1 MKALVDWILK
11 EKLGIEKACEKP
23 NIHIGF
29 SRELLLEK
37 LFYPS
42 GWIVDSMTF
51 KYRRKITITEQSGSD
66 LTDHQVLIE
75 LNSTNFDFSHAQTN
89 GEDIRF
95 TDGGGNLLDYW
106 IEKFDPVAE
115 EAKIWVKVPS
125 IPANGTAEI
134 FMYYGNSEITDVS
147 DASATFIRVI
157 DGLEAS
163 WHFDEGSGTT
173 AYDSS
178 GNDRDG
184 TIYGATWIDG
194 KFGKALNFD
203 GTDDYVS
210 DGSNIN
216 VNALSVECWVNP
228 AEWNYYDRIVQR
240 ANGDGKGFALRI
252 SPYNSFMFQ
261 VKQYSTDFNIKYT
274 SGLAANTWYHVVG
287 TWDGN
292 TANQPKIY
300 VNADEGADTF
310 TDNAGDG
317 GGTILEIGRRANAAQ
332 NYFNGIIDEVRI
344 YNRALTPEE
353 VSDLYNNY
361 GYTTTNYPGKVL
373 VRKYT
378 EPEPS
383 VSIGAEETA

>member
-1 MKALVDWILK
+1 MIDLPSYSPTNRIRLSSFLRVRPLVLNYEGS
-11 EKLGIEKACEKP
+11 EKLTDFQVKCVLTPSDIP
-23 NIHIGF
+23 F
-29 SRELLLEK
+29 EK
-37 LFYPS
+37 LR
-42 GWIVDSMTF
+42 ID
-51 KYRRKITITEQSGSD
+51 RQD
-66 LTDHQVLIE
+66 LLFVGNNNELIP
-75 LNSTNFDFSHAQTN
+75 
-89 GEDIRF
+89 
-95 TDGGGNLLDYW
+95 YW
-106 IEKFDPVAE
+106 IENANSTAIIVWLKFP
-115 EAKIWVKVPS
+115 
-125 IPANGTAEI
+125 EI
-134 FMYYGNSEITDVS
+134 TPGKEVFWLYYGNGNFSGAS
-147 DASATFIRVI
+147 NASATFIRVI
-157 DGLEAS
+157 DGLVAS

-383 VSIGAEETA
+383 VSLGAEENL